1 MPRNPFTPR
10 RLSAVGAAAV
20 VAVSTLSAGALAR
33 TDDVGSGAASTAAE
47 PPVAASGEDFFASS
61 PDAEEGDRESER
73 EQNRSEAE
81 QTVDESTRATAGQS
95 DTVHEPEPEPE
106 AEEPSATE
114 NPEPAPGTEEPS
126 TESSEPEPETEEP
139 SATEN
144 PEPAPGTEEPST
156 TASPEPS
163 APPEPDGSAEELALE
178 MVLDQGWGADEFH
191 NCLEPLWEKESNW
204 NHTAENS
211 STGAYGIP
219 QSLPGDKMASHGDD
233 WRTNPATQIS
243 WGLSYIKDRHGS
255 PCEAWNHS
263 QANNWY

>member
-1 MPRNPFTPR
+1 MPLNPFTPR

-33 TDDVGSGAASTAAE
+33 TDDVEPGAASAAAA

-61 PDAEEGDRESER
+61 PDAEEDDRESER
-73 EQNRSEAE
+73 EQSRSEAE
-81 QTVDESTRATAGQS
+81 QTVDESTRATAGQG
-95 DTVHEPEPEPE
+95 DTVHEPEPETEAEKPSTTESPEPETEAEKPSTTESPEPEPE
-106 AEEPSATE
+106 AEEPSTQ
-114 NPEPAPGTEEPS
+114 
-126 TESSEPEPETEEP
+126 
-139 SATEN
+139 
-144 PEPAPGTEEPST
+144 
-156 TASPEPS
+156 SPEPS
-163 APPEPDGSAEELALE
+163 APSGGGSTASEPDGSAEEIALE

-191 NCLEPLWEKESNW
+191 NCLKPLWEKESNW